1 MEKLHSK
8 WKKVILFW
16 HTIFLNIIYF
26 LNDSIDST
34 CSRINSVELS
44 KLSEASAEEVLRMSE
59 LFQHVMKTLFYAQ
72 ILTLVSKVHIWN
84 PYVHLL
90 SLMAFEIL
98 L

>member
-1 MEKLHSK
+1 MKKGNSVLHA
-8 WKKVILFW
+8 
-16 HTIFLNIIYF
+16 IFLNIRYF

-44 KLSEASAEEVLRMSE
+44 KLSEARAEEVLRMSE

-84 PYVHLL
+84 PYVDLI
-90 SLMAFEIL
+90 SLMAFEIVV
-98 L
+98 